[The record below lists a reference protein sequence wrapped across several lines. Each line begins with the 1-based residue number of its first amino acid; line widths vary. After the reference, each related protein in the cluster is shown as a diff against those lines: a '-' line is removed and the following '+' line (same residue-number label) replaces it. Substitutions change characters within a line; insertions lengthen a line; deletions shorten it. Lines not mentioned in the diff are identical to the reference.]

1 MVEDSQIKAEI
12 SPFAIREG
20 EIKVFDGKDGYVSM
34 NQIINKI
41 NLGHITDI
49 HFEIL
54 EIVNEFEFITSRQI
68 YQLLQI
74 KGIDVKSQ
82 DKLNKKLEQLI
93 KTKILTRY
101 YFHSEDGKGIYRI
114 YCLEKMGKYLL
125 NSRDIEC
132 KWQPTDN
139 VKPVSL
145 IKKRLAGNQTL
156 LAYLRKVKAFDSYV
170 VKPTLTAKTI
180 GKQFKA
186 TGGSVKLT
194 KNNKSISFLF
204 EVIRREDDWKNK
216 LVEKM
221 RLYQDFYDNFIPGDS
236 GFSIIPQLIFICED
250 EKHTAEAFKLIVT
263 KGLEISKI
271 KLYFTTDLRQNKES
285 LEDTLIEFKLDEATN
300 KYKVADVELRLLE
313 D

>member
-1 MVEDSQIKAEI
+1 MVEDSQIKAEV
-12 SPFAIREG
+12 SPFAIRKG

-250 EKHTAEAFKLIVT
+250 EKHTAEAFKIIVT
-263 KGLEISKI
+263 KGLEICKI

>member
-1 MVEDSQIKAEI
+1 MVEDSQIKAEV

-49 HFEIL
+49 HFQIL

-74 KGIDVKSQ
+74 KGIEIKSQ

-101 YFHSEDGKGIYRI
+101 YFYSEDGKGIYRI

-139 VKPVSL
+139 VKPVAL

-170 VKPTLTAKTI
+170 VKPQLTAKTLA
-180 GKQFKA
+180 KPFKA
-186 TGGSVKLT
+186 SGGSVKLT

-204 EVIRREDDWKNK
+204 EVVRREEDWKNK
-216 LVEKM
+216 LAEKM
-221 RLYQDFYDNFIPGDS
+221 RLYQDFYDNFVPGDS
-236 GFSIIPQLIFICED
+236 GFPIMPQLIFVCED
-250 EKHTAEAFKLIVT
+250 EKHAAETFKLIVT

-285 LEDTLIEFKLDEATN
+285 LEDTLIEFKLDETTN
-300 KYKVADVELRLLE
+300 KYKVLNVELKLLE